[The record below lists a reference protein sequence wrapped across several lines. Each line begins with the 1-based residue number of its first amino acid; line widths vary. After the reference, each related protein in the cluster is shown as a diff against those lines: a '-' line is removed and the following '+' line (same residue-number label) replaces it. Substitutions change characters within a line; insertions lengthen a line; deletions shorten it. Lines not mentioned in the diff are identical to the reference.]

1 MGMYDCI
8 RLFLYLMDTA
18 QLQVGKNTALM
29 TKEDKMKYI
38 KFLDDHGAFLI
49 TYANARVCEA
59 LDISQF
65 TLYNYLR
72 ILRNDKEEKKEEKG
86 GEEL

>member
-1 MGMYDCI
+1 MEM
-8 RLFLYLMDTA
+8 LQHLMDTA

-49 TYANARVCEA
+49 TYFNARVCEA

-65 TLYNYLR
+65 TLSNYLR

>member
-29 TKEDKMKYI
+29 TKERKMKYVR
-38 KFLDDHGAFLI
+38 FRDDDGAFLI
-49 TYANARVCEA
+49 TYCNARVCEA

>member
-1 MGMYDCI
+1 
-8 RLFLYLMDTA
+8 
-18 QLQVGKNTALM
+18 
-29 TKEDKMKYI
+29 MKYI

-49 TYANARVCEA
+49 TYSNARVCEA

-72 ILRNDKEEKKEEKG
+72 ILGNDEEEKKEEKA
-86 GEEL
+86 EEDL

>member
-1 MGMYDCI
+1 MEM
-8 RLFLYLMDTA
+8 LQHLMDTA

-49 TYANARVCEA
+49 TYSNARVCEA

-65 TLYNYLR
+65 TLYSYLR
-72 ILRNDKEEKKEEKG
+72 ILRNDKEEKKEEKA
-86 GEEL
+86 EEDL